1 MGKKKKFNLY
11 ISSIKKKSSIEGFT
25 LLEVII
31 IMVIVV
37 VLVILAFPQYVKTV
51 ERTRAK
57 EAEVILRTIYA
68 AEKMYKYDYNIF
80 TPAMS
85 DITWV
90 YIEDP
95 NQNTNRGFDYT
106 VPSAGSSN
114 FTARATRRGGPN
126 SGETIIIDETGTVN
140 DSGFSP

>member
-1 MGKKKKFNLY
+1 MSGILSTLSRVFYQKKF
-11 ISSIKKKSSIEGFT
+11 KAGFT

-31 IMVIVV
+31 IVVIVI
-37 VLVILAFPQYVKTV
+37 VLAILAFPQYVKTV

-57 EAEVILRTIYA
+57 EAEVILRTIHA

-80 TPAMS
+80 TPAMT

-95 NQNTNRGFDYT
+95 NTNPNRGFDYS
-106 VPSAGSSN
+106 VSSATSSG
-114 FTARATRRGGPN
+114 FTATATRIGGPN
-126 SGETIIIDETGTVN
+126 SGEVITIDETGAADT
-140 DSGFSP
+140 SGFSP